1 MAHNWGPHYIV
12 PSTTLRHFS
21 GRVLLRETYD
31 EDLLR
36 RELNALGI
44 TGEPV
49 GVNNPWFYRKKG
61 EESWIKIGES
71 SDKKK
76 DFAVSWDTAKLS
88 NGSYQIIGFMNVRV
102 LGAGEEMTIGRQNI
116 VDVVVENE

>member
-36 RELNALGI
+36 RELNALGVV
-44 TGEPV
+44 GEPV

-71 SDKKK
+71 SDKKR
-76 DFAVSWDTAKLS
+76 D
-88 NGSYQIIGFMNVRV
+88 
-102 LGAGEEMTIGRQNI
+102 I
-116 VDVVVENE
+116 VKCCG